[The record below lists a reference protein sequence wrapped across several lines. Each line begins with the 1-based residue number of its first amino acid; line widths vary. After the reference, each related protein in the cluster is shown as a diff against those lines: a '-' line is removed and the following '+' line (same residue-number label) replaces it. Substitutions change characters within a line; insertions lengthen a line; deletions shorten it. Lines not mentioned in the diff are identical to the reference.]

1 MNKDQ
6 INQAVYVLLRTLSS
20 AKKDEVTMFKTMYR
34 EFFSTIQVPT
44 IQDFG
49 EIVLINRHVAIAFLK
64 RTYGFFTRE
73 ELHKELS
80 EIAEEI
86 NVSKND

>member
-20 AKKDEVTMFKTMYR
+20 AKKDEVTMFKSMYR
-34 EFFSTIQVPT
+34 EFFSTIQVPVV
-44 IQDFG
+44 QDFG
-49 EIVLINRHVAIAFLK
+49 EIVLINRHVAIEFLK
-64 RTYGFFTRE
+64 RTYDFYTKE
-73 ELHKELS
+73 ELHQTLS

-86 NVSKND
+86 NGTKND

>member
-1 MNKDQ
+1 MDREQ

-20 AKKDEVTMFKTMYR
+20 AKKDEVTMFRSMYR
-34 EFFSTIQVPT
+34 EFFSIIQVPT

-49 EIVLINRHVAIAFLK
+49 ELVVINKHVAIEFLK
-64 RTYGFFTRE
+64 RTYDFYTKE
-73 ELHKELS
+73 ELHQTLS

-86 NVSKND
+86 NGSQND

>member
-1 MNKDQ
+1 MDREQ

-20 AKKDEVTMFKTMYR
+20 AKKDEITMFKSMYR
-34 EFFSTIQVPT
+34 EFFSILQVPV

-49 EIVLINRHVAIAFLK
+49 EIVLINRHLAIDFLK
-64 RTYGFFTRE
+64 KTYDFYTRQ
-73 ELHKELS
+73 ELHQTLS

-86 NVSKND
+86 NGTKND

>member
-6 INQAVYVLLRTLSS
+6 INQGVYMLLRTLSS
-20 AKKDEVTMFKTMYR
+20 AKKDEVTMFKSMYR
-34 EFFSTIQVPT
+34 EFFSTIQVPV

-49 EIVLINRHVAIAFLK
+49 EIVLINRHVAIEFLK
-64 RTYGFFTRE
+64 RTYDFYTKE
-73 ELHKELS
+73 ELHKTLS

-86 NVSKND
+86 NGTKND

>member
-6 INQAVYVLLRTLSS
+6 INQGVYMLLRTLSS

-44 IQDFG
+44 IKDFG
-49 EIVLINRHVAIAFLK
+49 EIVLINRHVAIDFLK
-64 RTYGFFTRE
+64 RTYDFYTKE
-73 ELHKELS
+73 ELHQTLS

-86 NVSKND
+86 NGTKND